1 MVTGTACTSSIQ
13 KEFPIM
19 SIRTSLFSALVL
31 GSVAATSFAG
41 ENMIGQ
47 GADRRDASEG
57 LSMVSSTRAEPV
69 RQADASNTQAM
80 GASRSESTMQG
91 ARGMRQSSDMADPS
105 LHRGGN

>member
-57 LSMVSSTRAEPV
+57 LSMSSTRAEPA
-69 RQADASNTQAM
+69 RRADAANTQAM
-80 GASRSESTMQG
+80 GASRSESAMQG

-105 LHRGGN
+105 LQRGGN